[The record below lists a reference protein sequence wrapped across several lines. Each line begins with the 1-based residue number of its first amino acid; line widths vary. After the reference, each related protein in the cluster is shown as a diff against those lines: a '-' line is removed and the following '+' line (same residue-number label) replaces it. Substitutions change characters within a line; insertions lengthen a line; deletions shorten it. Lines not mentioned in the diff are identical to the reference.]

1 MAPSELLK
9 LNVADLKDYEKTV
22 EQLSKDYGYKFIGPK
37 KRVDKNYPEIPG
49 LEKEK
54 KNRLLWCNSKRCN
67 KFSNSLFNTQK
78 RKRPQATK
86 KKRI

>member
-37 KRVDKNYPEIPG
+37 KRVDKNDPQIPG

-54 KNRLLWCNSKRCN
+54 K
-67 KFSNSLFNTQK
+67 
-78 RKRPQATK
+78 
-86 KKRI
+86 